1 MSQENVEVAR
11 RAHEAFSHPGPA
23 GFDLDA
29 FYPYTDPDLVVD
41 WSRSNG
47 LEAGIYR
54 GEAETRRLWDTF
66 FEAFDRVVVEPLE
79 FIEHG
84 EYVVVPHHLR
94 ASARDGLAVDAR
106 AVVVFTL
113 RNERIVEM
121 RLYQARGEAL
131 EALGLAE

>member
-1 MSQENVEVAR
+1 MSQENVEIAR
-11 RAHEAFSHPGPA
+11 RAHEAFSHPGPD
-23 GFDLDA
+23 GFDLDV
-29 FYPYTDPDLVVD
+29 FYAYTDPDLVVD

-66 FEAFDRVVVEPLE
+66 FEVFDRVVVESLE

-84 EYVVVPHHLR
+84 EHVVVPHHLR
-94 ASARDGLAVDAR
+94 ASGRDGLAVDAR
-106 AVVVFTL
+106 AAVVFTF

-131 EALGLAE
+131 VALGLAE

>member
-1 MSQENVEVAR
+1 MSQENVEIVR
-11 RAHEAFSHPGPA
+11 RAHRAFSHPGPD
-23 GFDLDA
+23 GFDLEM
-29 FYPYTDPDLVVD
+29 FYRYTDPDLVVD

-47 LEAGIYR
+47 LEAGTYR

-66 FEAFDRVVVEPLE
+66 AEVFDRVVVEPLE

-84 EYVVVPHHLR
+84 EHVVVPHHLR
-94 ASARDGLAVDAR
+94 ASGRDGLAVEAR

-113 RNERIVEM
+113 RSERIVEM

-131 EALGLAE
+131 DALGPAQ